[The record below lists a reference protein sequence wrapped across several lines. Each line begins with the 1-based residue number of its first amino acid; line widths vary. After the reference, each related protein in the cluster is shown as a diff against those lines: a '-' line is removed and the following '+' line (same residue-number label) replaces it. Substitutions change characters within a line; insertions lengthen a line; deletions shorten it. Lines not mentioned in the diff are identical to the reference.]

1 MQYADDSTIKP
12 EEYRAFGEDDKAS
25 IEGAGTFLRNAQ
37 VFNIYNNIK
46 KYTYNCAWD
55 FSHQEV
61 PPQLLRNNIFM

>member
-37 VFNIYNNIK
+37 VCKVQNVQKI
-46 KYTYNCAWD
+46 
-55 FSHQEV
+55 HL
-61 PPQLLRNNIFM
+61 QLCMGFQSSGSPTSAIT